1 MLLPTPTSWES
12 PAQDLDRDNAVTMET
27 ISEGNL
33 DLAIMLAVKM
43 VRLRM
48 FQNPVLALFF
58 KSTVSQILTPHTF
71 SINIKE
77 KAGDT
82 SNTLLWNLLPGPS
95 VPKTHSYLL
104 RNCIHRTFRFGDC
117 MIKISLSLLS
127 IQMPLTFLKPFTAP
141 SSSSSVWHFRVLP
154 MEPFR
159 SCKLPLP
166 NSNTLPPI
174 SGTC

>member
-1 MLLPTPTSWES
+1 MLLPTPTPWES

-95 VPKTHSYLL
+95 SSE
-104 RNCIHRTFRFGDC
+104 D
-117 MIKISLSLLS
+117 
-127 IQMPLTFLKPFTAP
+127 TFL
-141 SSSSSVWHFRVLP
+141 SS
-154 MEPFR
+154 
-159 SCKLPLP
+159 
-166 NSNTLPPI
+166 T
-174 SGTC
+174 